1 MNGAQGAR
9 PGDRLQA
16 IYCSNRCTHVK
27 GQDKSVASGFI
38 SCRHAPLL
46 LLHRPHRK
54 LLLARVQRMLQQ
66 RTLQGA
72 ATH

>member
-1 MNGAQGAR
+1 MAHRAR
-9 PGDRLQA
+9 GLGTGFKQ
-16 IYCSNRCTHVK
+16 SSRCTHVK

-38 SCRHAPLL
+38 SCRLVL